1 MAKKLK
7 VEDIP
12 EGFNYAAVDSDGWAY
27 AYVEKPELLEDSF
40 HGDYDPLKKSYYIG
54 MGYDTTDWKNS
65 LVSRETS
72 EQTQFKT
79 ELNWAHIPQVFNY
92 AAVHKDG
99 SAWAFQQKPVVNEQ
113 YENWVTNIPEYFF
126 QIGQGFDSTDW
137 QNSLV
142 AREPAERPQRKKLT
156 AADIPEG
163 YNYAAVDKNGSGYAF
178 AHKPDLFDR
187 VWGSATR
194 NTFLGSFDNSDW
206 QDSLVSRRIGELPE
220 LKKLTAADI
229 PEGYNFAAIDSDGQT
244 YVYTQKPTLGK
255 ATWHSLG
262 GNFKFFSLQFD
273 PSDWQDS
280 LVSLENQET
289 FKFRLLS
296 VEELMKVVQEFQE
309 HKSLSIEYM
318 KSEPETAYKETANK
332 LSYSEIDPYF
342 LEQMA
347 RRMQK
352 GKEKYGRKNWKKLS
366 DINEL
371 LDAAQRH
378 LIELRKMVQEDF
390 EPLPGQESE
399 AQHCAALACNAMF
412 IHYHLN
418 PNA

>member
-12 EGFNYAAVDSDGWAY
+12 EG
-27 AYVEKPELLEDSF
+27 
-40 HGDYDPLKKSYYIG
+40 
-54 MGYDTTDWKNS
+54 
-65 LVSRETS
+65 
-72 EQTQFKT
+72 
-79 ELNWAHIPQVFNY
+79 
-92 AAVHKDG
+92 
-99 SAWAFQQKPVVNEQ
+99 
-113 YENWVTNIPEYFF
+113 
-126 QIGQGFDSTDW
+126 
-137 QNSLV
+137 
-142 AREPAERPQRKKLT
+142 
-156 AADIPEG
+156 
-163 YNYAAVDKNGSGYAF
+163 YNYAAVDYDGHAVAYKYKPFLRDDDSEWCCYSGEY
-178 AHKPDLFDR
+178 K
-187 VWGSATR
+187 T
-194 NTFLGSFDNSDW
+194 
-206 QDSLVSRRIGELPE
+206 IG
-220 LKKLTAADI
+220 
-229 PEGYNFAAIDSDGQT
+229 
-244 YVYTQKPTLGK
+244 
-255 ATWHSLG
+255 
-262 GNFKFFSLQFD
+262 QFD

-280 LVSLENQET
+280 LVSRETAEQKPKLKKLTMGHIPGGYSYAAVNANGRAYAFDDEPEPQNNGTWDFKYCNGKKLFIGKFDSTDWENSVVPNET
-289 FKFRLLS
+289 D
-296 VEELMKVVQEFQE
+296 EA
-309 HKSLSIEYM
+309 
-318 KSEPETAYKETANK
+318 ETAYKDTASK

-352 GKEKYGRKNWKKLS
+352 GKEKYGPNNWKKLS

>member
-40 HGDYDPLKKSYYIG
+40 HGDYDPSKKSYYIG
-54 MGYDTTDWKNS
+54 MGYDTTDWQNS
-65 LVSRETS
+65 LVSRET
-72 EQTQFKT
+72 
-79 ELNWAHIPQVFNY
+79 
-92 AAVHKDG
+92 
-99 SAWAFQQKPVVNEQ
+99 
-113 YENWVTNIPEYFF
+113 
-126 QIGQGFDSTDW
+126 
-137 QNSLV
+137 
-142 AREPAERPQRKKLT
+142 AERPL
-156 AADIPEG
+156 
-163 YNYAAVDKNGSGYAF
+163 
-178 AHKPDLFDR
+178 
-187 VWGSATR
+187 
-194 NTFLGSFDNSDW
+194 
-206 QDSLVSRRIGELPE
+206 

-229 PEGYNFAAIDSDGQT
+229 PEAYNFAAIDSDGQT
-244 YVYTQKPTLGK
+244 YVYTQKPTLGDAK
-255 ATWHSLG
+255 WISLG

-273 PSDWQDS
+273 ASDWKNS
-280 LVSLENQET
+280 LVSRET
-289 FKFRLLS
+289 A
-296 VEELMKVVQEFQE
+296 Q
-309 HKSLSIEYM
+309 
-318 KSEPETAYKETANK
+318 PETAYKETANK

-352 GKEKYGRKNWKKLS
+352 GKKKYGPNNWKKLS

-418 PNA
+418 PNS

>member
-1 MAKKLK
+1 MVKKLK
-7 VEDIP
+7 LEDIP
-12 EGFNYAAVDSDGWAY
+12 EGYNYAAVDSDGWAY

-40 HGDYDPLKKSYYIG
+40 HGDYDPSKKSYYIG

-65 LVSRETS
+65 LLSRETP

-92 AAVHKDG
+92 AAVDKDG

-113 YENWVTNIPEYFF
+113 YENWVTNIPEYLF
-126 QIGQGFDSTDW
+126 QIG
-137 QNSLV
+137 
-142 AREPAERPQRKKLT
+142 
-156 AADIPEG
+156 EG
-163 YNYAAVDKNGSGYAF
+163 
-178 AHKPDLFDR
+178 
-187 VWGSATR
+187 
-194 NTFLGSFDNSDW
+194 
-206 QDSLVSRRIGELPE
+206 
-220 LKKLTAADI
+220 
-229 PEGYNFAAIDSDGQT
+229 
-244 YVYTQKPTLGK
+244 
-255 ATWHSLG
+255 
-262 GNFKFFSLQFD
+262 FD

-280 LVSLENQET
+280 LVSRETAEQKPKLKKKLTMGHIPRGYSYAAVNANGRAYAFDDEPEPQNNGTWDFKYCNGKKLFIGKFDSTDWENSVVPNET
-289 FKFRLLS
+289 D
-296 VEELMKVVQEFQE
+296 EA
-309 HKSLSIEYM
+309 
-318 KSEPETAYKETANK
+318 ETAYKETANK

-352 GKEKYGRKNWKKLS
+352 GKEKYGPNNWKKLS

-378 LIELRKMVQEDF
+378 LLELRKMVEEDF

-418 PNA
+418 PNS

>member
-40 HGDYDPLKKSYYIG
+40 HGDYDPSKKSYYIG
-54 MGYDTTDWKNS
+54 MGYDTTDWQNS
-65 LVSRETS
+65 LVSRET
-72 EQTQFKT
+72 
-79 ELNWAHIPQVFNY
+79 
-92 AAVHKDG
+92 
-99 SAWAFQQKPVVNEQ
+99 
-113 YENWVTNIPEYFF
+113 
-126 QIGQGFDSTDW
+126 
-137 QNSLV
+137 
-142 AREPAERPQRKKLT
+142 AERPQFKKLT

-163 YNYAAVDKNGSGYAF
+163 YNYVVITPVGTAIATDIAPKCRDYGWDFSKGEFKIIEYG
-178 AHKPDLFDR
+178 FD
-187 VWGSATR
+187 
-194 NTFLGSFDNSDW
+194 FSDW
-206 QDSLVSRRIGELPE
+206 QNSLVSR
-220 LKKLTAADI
+220 
-229 PEGYNFAAIDSDGQT
+229 
-244 YVYTQKPTLGK
+244 
-255 ATWHSLG
+255 
-262 GNFKFFSLQFD
+262 
-273 PSDWQDS
+273 
-280 LVSLENQET
+280 ENQET
-289 FKFRLLS
+289 FKFPLLS

-352 GKEKYGRKNWKKLS
+352 GKEKYGPNNWKKLS

-378 LIELRKMVQEDF
+378 LLELRKMVEEDF

-418 PNA
+418 PNS

>member
-1 MAKKLK
+1 MVKKLK

-40 HGDYDPLKKSYYIG
+40 HGDYDPSKKSYYIG
-54 MGYDTTDWKNS
+54 MGYDTSNWQNS
-65 LVSRETS
+65 LVSRETD
-72 EQTQFKT
+72 ERPQFKT
-79 ELNWAHIPQVFNY
+79 ELNWAHIPEVFNY
-92 AAVHKDG
+92 AAVDKDG
-99 SAWAFQQKPVVNEQ
+99 SAWAFQQKPVLNEQ
-113 YENWVTNIPEYFF
+113 YENWATDIPEYLF

-142 AREPAERPQRKKLT
+142 SKNEVAKPKKLT
-156 AADIPEG
+156 AADIPDG
-163 YNYAAVDKNGSGYAF
+163 FSYAAVNENGSGYAF
-178 AHKPDLFDR
+178 KTRPLLSGLFWAGGCELD
-187 VWGSATR
+187 SYE
-194 NTFLGSFDNSDW
+194 FLGGFDSGNW
-206 QDSLVSRRIGELPE
+206 QNSLVSRE
-220 LKKLTAADI
+220 
-229 PEGYNFAAIDSDGQT
+229 S
-244 YVYTQKPTLGK
+244 
-255 ATWHSLG
+255 
-262 GNFKFFSLQFD
+262 
-273 PSDWQDS
+273 
-280 LVSLENQET
+280 QET
-289 FKFRLLS
+289 FKVPLLT
-296 VEELMKVVQEFQE
+296 VEELMEVVQEFQK
-309 HKSLSIEYM
+309 HKSLSIECM
-318 KSEPETAYKETANK
+318 KSELETAYKETANK

-352 GKEKYGRKNWKKLS
+352 GKEKYGPNNWKKLS

-378 LIELRKMVQEDF
+378 LLELRKMVQEDF

-418 PNA
+418 PNT

>member
-12 EGFNYAAVDSDGWAY
+12 EGYSYAAVDSDGWAY

-40 HGDYDPLKKSYYIG
+40 HGDYDPSKKSYYIG

-65 LVSRETS
+65 LVSRTTAERP
-72 EQTQFKT
+72 QFKT
-79 ELNWAHIPQVFNY
+79 ELNWAHIPQDFNY
-92 AAVHKDG
+92 AAVDKDG
-99 SAWAFQQKPVVNEQ
+99 SAWAFKQKPVVNEQ
-113 YENWVTNIPEYFF
+113 YENWVTDIPEYLF
-126 QIGQGFDSTDW
+126 QIGEGFDPSDW
-137 QNSLV
+137 PDSLV
-142 AREPAERPQRKKLT
+142 SRETAERPQAKKLT
-156 AADIPEG
+156 AANIPEG
-163 YNYAAVDKNGSGYAF
+163 YSYAAVDEDGEGVAYKYKPFFADDYSEWCCYSGEY
-178 AHKPDLFDR
+178 KKIGQFD
-187 VWGSATR
+187 T
-194 NTFLGSFDNSDW
+194 SDW
-206 QDSLVSRRIGELPE
+206 KNSLVSR
-220 LKKLTAADI
+220 
-229 PEGYNFAAIDSDGQT
+229 
-244 YVYTQKPTLGK
+244 
-255 ATWHSLG
+255 
-262 GNFKFFSLQFD
+262 
-273 PSDWQDS
+273 
-280 LVSLENQET
+280 ET
-289 FKFRLLS
+289 T
-296 VEELMKVVQEFQE
+296 
-309 HKSLSIEYM
+309 
-318 KSEPETAYKETANK
+318 EPETAYKETANK

-352 GKEKYGRKNWKKLS
+352 GKEKYGPNNWKRLS

-418 PNA
+418 PNS